1 MEIVVILIPIVAA
14 IYVFREHNKKVVWW
28 EYIILIL
35 GSIILYLITKM
46 AIIGI
51 ITSDTEYLGGY
62 ITKTT
67 YYEPWTELV
76 TVTKTDEKGETYT
89 VEEKEYHSEKYTYQ
103 TNISKKEKTCTR
115 KEHEELKHLF
125 STYPKFRELN
135 RRSYD
140 KDGDAYDY
148 FWGGSNLTMRTITE
162 KHIYK
167 NPMKG
172 SNSIFKLT
180 GKDKEKL
187 YEYPKIKDKDQRV
200 LIGRNNIIDQRLRIL
215 NARLGKEYQIR
226 VFVLI
231 FPGEYG
237 VSISEEQKRYWEG
250 GNKNELV
257 VCLGLRGDSV
267 VWCNPFSWCDSP
279 EIETRIKGWY
289 IENPNFDLVSF
300 CDYLEPLIK
309 KYWVRK
315 KFSDFNYITTEI
327 PIWGYL
333 IIFIITLI
341 YVTLISNWIVHN
353 KY

>member
-1 MEIVVILIPIVAA
+1 MEIILILIPIIAA
-14 IYVFREHNKKVVWW
+14 IHVFREHNKKVVWW
-28 EYIILIL
+28 EYLILIL
-35 GSIILYLITKM
+35 GSIIICLITKM

-51 ITSDTEYLGGY
+51 ITADTEYLGGY

-76 TVTKTDEKGETYT
+76 TVTKTNEKGETYT

-148 FWGGSNLTMRTITE
+148 FWSGSNLTMRTITE

-180 GKDKEKL
+180 RKDREKL

-226 VFVLI
+226 VFVII

-237 VSISEEQKRYWEG
+237 VSISEDQKRYWEG

-257 VCLGLRGDSV
+257 VCLGMSGDSV

-289 IENPNFDLVSF
+289 IENPKFDLVSF

-353 KY
+353 EY